1 MNSWDSEIIQL
12 LFDCKK
18 AMQEGT
24 PSQQMEVQK
33 TLEGFFST
41 ASNLDIQL
49 LSCTFDGRYKVPDA
63 ERVIPH
69 KPKVIRGT
77 RSTTNKDGFYIAD
90 YYLVEDVR
98 HNFVREL
105 EEFEV
110 PPAGAYIADGAVY
123 LPQSQYSEK

>member
-49 LSCTFDGRYKVPDA
+49 LSCSFDGRYKVPDV
-63 ERVIPH
+63 EKVIRH
-69 KPKVIRGT
+69 KPKAIRGT
-77 RSTTNKDGFYIAD
+77 RSTTNNDGFYIAD

-110 PPAGAYIADGAVY
+110 PPDRAFIADGAVY
-123 LPQSQYSEK
+123 LPQSKYYEK